1 MPLPLFFIPHLQQPA
16 TFALANKQP
25 VNGFLFNPLSKPKQ
39 YLLSI
44 ACTVTVA
51 AVGYSLSAVVG
62 YKVVALLLLVIV
74 SLLAMFLDI
83 LPVLL
88 AALLS
93 ALLWDFF
100 FIPPHFTLTI
110 GDTEDRIMLLLYFLI
125 AALNGVLTYKIRQIE
140 KEARDKEE
148 KANAV
153 KFYNTLLNSLSHE
166 LRTPITTIVG
176 ATDNLQSNTANLSDD
191 NKRVLI
197 NEIAVAGMRLN
208 QQVENLLNMSRI
220 EAGFIQPKL
229 DWCDVNELIYA
240 AVNRAEKN
248 LKNHVVHVH
257 VQEGLPL
264 FQLDFVWME
273 QVLFNL
279 INNAAI
285 YTPEK
290 TVISIKAD
298 CVNDKLLLTITDNG
312 SGFPQEEINKVF
324 DKFYRLQ
331 NSKAGGTGLGLSIV
345 KGFIEAHHGT
355 VRIENAQLGGARFVI
370 EIPAKTSYINNLKN
384 E

>member
-1 MPLPLFFIPHLQQPA
+1 M
-16 TFALANKQP
+16 
-25 VNGFLFNPLSKPKQ
+25 S
-39 YLLSI
+39 
-44 ACTVTVA
+44 CTITVA
-51 AVGYSLSAVVG
+51 AVCYSLTPVIG
-62 YKVVALLLLVIV
+62 YKVVALLLLVTV

-88 AALLS
+88 AAALS

-140 KEARDKEE
+140 KDARDKEE

-176 ATDNLQSNTANLSDD
+176 ATDNLQSNSANLSDD
-191 NKRVLI
+191 NKRTLI
-197 NEIAVAGMRLN
+197 NEIAIAGMRLN

-229 DWCDVNELIYA
+229 DWCDVSELIYA
-240 AVNRAEKN
+240 AIHRAEKN
-248 LKNHVVHVH
+248 LKNHTVNVY
-257 VQEGLPL
+257 VQDGLPL
-264 FQLDFVWME
+264 FELDFVWME

-290 TVISIKAD
+290 TVISIKAE
-298 CVNDKLLLTITDNG
+298 CVNEKMLLTVTDNG
-312 SGFPQEEINKVF
+312 KGFPEDEIGKVF

-345 KGFIEAHHGT
+345 KGFVEAHHGT
-355 VRIENAQLGGARFVI
+355 VRVENAQLGGARFVI
-370 EIPAKTSYINNLKN
+370 EIPAKTSYLNNLKN

>member
-1 MPLPLFFIPHLQQPA
+1 MSNF
-16 TFALANKQP
+16 TF
-25 VNGFLFNPLSKPKQ
+25 NGISKSKQ
-39 YLLSI
+39 YLLSMS
-44 ACTVTVA
+44 CTITVA
-51 AVGYSLSAVVG
+51 AVCYSLTPVIG
-62 YKVVALLLLVIV
+62 YKVVALLLLVTV

-88 AALLS
+88 AAALS

-140 KEARDKEE
+140 KDARDKEE

-176 ATDNLQSNTANLSDD
+176 ATDNLQSNSANLSDD
-191 NKRVLI
+191 NKRTLI
-197 NEIAVAGMRLN
+197 NEIAIAGMRLN

-229 DWCDVNELIYA
+229 DWCDVSELIYA
-240 AVNRAEKN
+240 AIHRAEKN
-248 LKNHVVHVH
+248 LKNHTVNVY
-257 VQEGLPL
+257 VQDGLPL
-264 FQLDFVWME
+264 FELDFVWME

-290 TVISIKAD
+290 TVISIKAE
-298 CVNDKLLLTITDNG
+298 CVNEKLLLTVTDNG
-312 SGFPQEEINKVF
+312 KGFPEDEIGKVF

-345 KGFIEAHHGT
+345 KGFVEAHHGT
-355 VRIENAQLGGARFVI
+355 VRVENAQLGGARFVI
-370 EIPAKTSYINNLKN
+370 EIPAKTSYLNNLKN

>member
-1 MPLPLFFIPHLQQPA
+1 M
-16 TFALANKQP
+16 
-25 VNGFLFNPLSKPKQ
+25 NGFLFNSFSKPKQ
-39 YLLSI
+39 YLLSV

-51 AVGYSLSAVVG
+51 AVGYTLSAVIG
-62 YKVVALLLLVIV
+62 YKVVALLLLVTV

-176 ATDNLQSNTANLSDD
+176 ATDNLQSNTANLSED
-191 NKRVLI
+191 NKRILI

-220 EAGFIQPKL
+220 EAGFIQTKL
-229 DWCDVNELIYA
+229 DWCDVSELIYSA
-240 AVNRAEKN
+240 IHRAEKN
-248 LKNHVVHVH
+248 LKNHTVNVHI
-257 VQEGLPL
+257 QDGLPL

-298 CVNDKLLLTITDNG
+298 CVNDKLVLTVTDNG
-312 SGFPQEEINKVF
+312 SGFPQEEIGKVF

-345 KGFIEAHHGT
+345 KGFVEAHNGT
-355 VRIENAQLGGARFVI
+355 VRVENAQLGGARFVI
-370 EIPAKTSYINNLKN
+370 EIPTKTSYMNNLKN

>member
-1 MPLPLFFIPHLQQPA
+1 MGFGPLFTCHLQQHA
-16 TFALANKQP
+16 TFAVVNKQF

-44 ACTVTVA
+44 LCTIAVA
-51 AVGYSLSAVVG
+51 SFGYSLSAVVG
-62 YKVVALLLLVIV
+62 YKVVALLLLVTV

-191 NKRVLI
+191 NKRILI
-197 NEIAVAGMRLN
+197 KEIAIAGMRLN

-229 DWCDVNELIYA
+229 DWCDVSELIYSA
-240 AVNRAEKN
+240 IHRAEKN
-248 LKNHVVHVH
+248 LK
-257 VQEGLPL
+257 
-264 FQLDFVWME
+264 
-273 QVLFNL
+273 
-279 INNAAI
+279 
-285 YTPEK
+285 
-290 TVISIKAD
+290 
-298 CVNDKLLLTITDNG
+298 
-312 SGFPQEEINKVF
+312 
-324 DKFYRLQ
+324 
-331 NSKAGGTGLGLSIV
+331 
-345 KGFIEAHHGT
+345 
-355 VRIENAQLGGARFVI
+355 
-370 EIPAKTSYINNLKN
+370 
-384 E
+384 